1 MAGLAEASDLIS
13 SSAAAAGAAV
23 VGLGPGWRGGSG
35 VVVAEGRV
43 LTAAHNLRADRP
55 GVVFADGRRERAQ
68 VLGVD
73 RDVDLAVLGV
83 DTAGIDPL
91 APVRADAS
99 GAGTGAE
106 AAGADA
112 SGAGT
117 RDGSSPGIGALVVA
131 LARPGGRALRVT
143 HGFVSTEQREVRGP
157 RGRRIPAI
165 EHTAPLPRGSS
176 GGPLLDADGRLI
188 GINVIRQDGGLIVAV
203 DAVALAAEIERLGR
217 GEAPA
222 RRRLGVAIAPP
233 HVARRLRRSVGL
245 PDATG
250 VLVRAVEGG
259 SPADAAG
266 LQRGDLLVELDGKPL
281 ERIDALYAALD
292 ENADAIALG
301 VLRGADRRDVRIDFG
316 AGGAGGSGAGGS
328 GAGGSGAGDAGG
340 SGAGDADAGG
350 AS

>member
-13 SSAAAAGAAV
+13 SSAAAAGPAV

-35 VVVAEGRV
+35 VVVADGRV
-43 LTAAHNLRADRP
+43 LTAAHNLRKESA

-83 DTAGIDPL
+83 DTGGVEPL
-91 APVRADAS
+91 ALAGVNGGAAAEAGRTGPADADR
-99 GAGTGAE
+99 GP
-106 AAGADA
+106 
-112 SGAGT
+112 
-117 RDGSSPGIGALVVA
+117 RGIGALVVA

-176 GGPLLDADGRLI
+176 GGPLLDADGRLV

-203 DAVALAAEIERLGR
+203 DVVALGAEIERLGR

-222 RRRLGVAIAPP
+222 RRRLGIAIAPP

-250 VLVRAVEGG
+250 ILVRAVEDG

-281 ERIDALYAALD
+281 ERIDDLYTALD
-292 ENADAIALG
+292 ANADAIALG
-301 VLRGADRRDVRIDFG
+301 VVRGADRRDVQIRFG
-316 AGGAGGSGAGGS
+316 GTEPSGGGEA
-328 GAGGSGAGDAGG
+328 
-340 SGAGDADAGG
+340 
-350 AS
+350 

>member
-13 SSAAAAGAAV
+13 SSATGAGPAV

-35 VVVAEGRV
+35 VVVAAGRV
-43 LTAAHNLRADRP
+43 LTAAHNLRGDGA

-83 DTAGIDPL
+83 DTAAVEPL
-91 APVRADAS
+91 APAEDAN
-99 GAGTGAE
+99 GAQ
-106 AAGADA
+106 
-112 SGAGT
+112 
-117 RDGSSPGIGALVVA
+117 GIGALVVA

-143 HGFVSTEQREVRGP
+143 HGFVSTDQREVRGP

-188 GINVIRQDGGLIVAV
+188 GINVIRQEGGLIVAV
-203 DAVALAAEIERLGR
+203 DTVAVAAEIERLGR
-217 GEAPA
+217 GEAPT
-222 RRRLGVAIAPP
+222 RRRLGIAIAPP

-250 VLVRAVEGG
+250 VLVRAVEEG

-266 LQRGDLLVELDGKPL
+266 LERGDLLVELDGKPL
-281 ERIDALYAALD
+281 ERIDDLYSALD
-292 ENADAIALG
+292 ANADAIDLA
-301 VLRGADRRDVRIDFG
+301 VLRGADRRDVRIEFG
-316 AGGAGGSGAGGS
+316 S
-328 GAGGSGAGDAGG
+328 
-340 SGAGDADAGG
+340 
-350 AS
+350 

>member
-13 SSAAAAGAAV
+13 SSAAAAGPAV

-35 VVVAEGRV
+35 VVVADGRV
-43 LTAAHNLRADRP
+43 LTAAHNLRKEGA

-83 DTAGIDPL
+83 DTGGIEPL
-91 APVRADAS
+91 APGGADTAAPDAGATGPADAGS
-99 GAGTGAE
+99 GA
-106 AAGADA
+106 
-112 SGAGT
+112 
-117 RDGSSPGIGALVVA
+117 RGIGALVVA
-131 LARPGGRALRVT
+131 LAKPGGRALRVT
-143 HGFVSTEQREVRGP
+143 HGFVSTDQREVRGP

-188 GINVIRQDGGLIVAV
+188 GINVIRQEGGLIVAV
-203 DAVALAAEIERLGR
+203 DVVALGAEIERLGR
-217 GEAPA
+217 GEAPT
-222 RRRLGVAIAPP
+222 RRRLGIAIAPP

-250 VLVRAVEGG
+250 ILVRAVEDG

-266 LQRGDLLVELDGKPL
+266 LQRGDLLVDLDGKPL
-281 ERIDALYAALD
+281 ERIDDLYTALD
-292 ENADAIALG
+292 ANADAIALG
-301 VLRGADRRDVRIDFG
+301 VLRGTDQREVQIRFGGTEPAD
-316 AGGAGGSGAGGS
+316 GGE
-328 GAGGSGAGDAGG
+328 
-340 SGAGDADAGG
+340 
-350 AS
+350 

>member
-35 VVVAEGRV
+35 VVVADGRV
-43 LTAAHNLRADRP
+43 LTAAHNLRKESA

-83 DTAGIDPL
+83 DTGGVEPL
-91 APVRADAS
+91 ALAGVDAAAADPGGTDPADGS
-99 GAGTGAE
+99 GA
-106 AAGADA
+106 
-112 SGAGT
+112 
-117 RDGSSPGIGALVVA
+117 RGIGALVVA

-176 GGPLLDADGRLI
+176 GGPLLDADGRLV

-203 DAVALAAEIERLGR
+203 DVVALGAEIERLGR
-217 GEAPA
+217 GEAPT
-222 RRRLGVAIAPP
+222 RRRLGIAIAPP

-250 VLVRAVEGG
+250 ILVRAVEDG

-266 LQRGDLLVELDGKPL
+266 LQRGDLLVELDGAPL
-281 ERIDALYAALD
+281 ERIDDLYAALD
-292 ENADAIALG
+292 ANADAIALG
-301 VLRGADRRDVRIDFG
+301 VLRGADRRDVQIRFG
-316 AGGAGGSGAGGS
+316 GGAPAGGGES
-328 GAGGSGAGDAGG
+328 
-340 SGAGDADAGG
+340 
-350 AS
+350 